1 MISVSLAQLVKRLNG
16 RLIGNDLH
24 VDSVSSDSRAV
35 NNQTLFVALK
45 GENFDG
51 HSFAEAAVD
60 AGANALLVERELPI
74 EASQIIVE
82 NSQKAMGEIGAFVR
96 EQIAPTCIAL
106 TGSNGKT
113 SVKEMIATILS
124 QHHQVLYT
132 AGNFNNEIGVPLTLL
147 RLQAGDEF
155 GVFELGANHAGE
167 IDYTSSL
174 VKPCVAMVNNV
185 ASAHL
190 EGFGSLEGVAKAKSE
205 IFNHISVGGTAVIN
219 ADDAFADTMLQASS
233 HVKQLC
239 FGVKSEASRD
249 LDVFAT
255 ELSAD
260 VYGRYAFSL
269 CYAAEVIRVEL
280 PLAGR
285 HQVSNALAATSMC
298 LALGLSLAEICQGL
312 SKLQPVKGR
321 MLPSQ
326 LGRVTVIDDSYNAN
340 PASVGAAIDWLQEI
354 KGNRCL
360 ILGDL
365 GELGD
370 NAALLHCELGQLA
383 KTKGVNALFCVG
395 PLSAGASHAFGS
407 KHYQDIEDLVAGLIH
422 YINESSTEITVLVKG
437 SRSARME
444 RVVEALTMAFGR
456 GEFV

>member
-1 MISVSLAQLVKRLNG
+1 MINVSLAQLAARLNG
-16 RLIGNDLH
+16 KLIGHDLQIG
-24 VDSVSSDSRAV
+24 SVSTDSRAV
-35 NNQTLFVALK
+35 DNQTLFVALK

-51 HSFAEAAVD
+51 HNFAQAAVD
-60 AGANALLVERELPI
+60 AGANALLVERELPVK
-74 EASQIIVE
+74 ASQILVE
-82 NSQKAMGEIGAFVR
+82 NSQKAMGEIGVFVR
-96 EQIAPTCIAL
+96 EQIAPICIAL

-147 RLQAGDEF
+147 RLQQGDEF

-174 VKPCVAMVNNV
+174 VKPRVAMVNNV

-205 IFNHISVGGTAVIN
+205 IFNHISADGTAVIN
-219 ADDAFADTMLQASS
+219 ADDSFADFMLKASS
-233 HVKQLC
+233 HLKQLC
-239 FGVKSEASRD
+239 FGVKTNDSKH

-255 ELSAD
+255 DLVAD
-260 VYGRYAFSL
+260 AYGRYGFSL
-269 CYAAEVIRVEL
+269 CTATESLQVHL

-298 LALGLSLAEICQGL
+298 LALGLSLADICQGL
-312 SKLQPVKGR
+312 SLLQPVKGR

-360 ILGDL
+360 VLGDL

-370 NAALLHCELGQLA
+370 NAALLHCQLGELA
-383 KTKGVNALFCVG
+383 KTKGVNALFCLG
-395 PLSAGASHAFGS
+395 TLSEGASHAFGS
-407 KHYQDIEDLVAGLIH
+407 KHYHDIDELVAGLIQ
-422 YINESSTEITVLVKG
+422 YINGLPAEVTVLVKG

>member
-1 MISVSLAQLVKRLNG
+1 MIRVSLAELATRLNG
-16 RLIGNDLH
+16 QLIGDDLPI
-24 VDSVSSDSRAV
+24 DSVSSDSRAV
-35 NNQTLFVALK
+35 DSKTLFVALK
-45 GENFDG
+45 GDNFDG
-51 HSFAEAAVD
+51 HNFAQAAVD

-74 EASQIIVE
+74 DAAQIVVA
-82 NSQKAMGEIGAFVR
+82 NSQRAMGEIGAYVR
-96 EQIAPTCIAL
+96 EQLAPTCVAL

-124 QHHQVLYT
+124 QQHRVLYT

-147 RLQAGDEF
+147 RLKQGDEF

-167 IDYTSSL
+167 IDYTSGL
-174 VKPCVAMVNNV
+174 VKPSVAMVNNV

-205 IFNHISVGGTAVIN
+205 IFNHVTVGGTAVIN
-219 ADDAFADTMLQASS
+219 ADDAFADVMLQASS

-239 FGVKSEASRD
+239 FGVKNEASRD

-255 ELSAD
+255 DLIAD
-260 VYGRYAFSL
+260 SYGRYAFSL
-269 CYAAEVIRVEL
+269 CYGAEVHRVEL

-285 HQVSNALAATSMC
+285 HQVSNALAATSIC
-298 LALGLSLAEICQGL
+298 LALGLSLAHICQGL
-312 SKLQPVKGR
+312 SQLKPVKGR
-321 MLPSQ
+321 MLPSV

-360 ILGDL
+360 VLGDL

-370 NAALLHCELGQLA
+370 NAALLHRELGALA
-383 KTKGVNALFCVG
+383 KAKGVNSLFCVG
-395 PLSAGASHAFGS
+395 TLSEGASHAFGS
-407 KHYQDIEDLVAGLIH
+407 KHYQDIDDLVAGLIQ
-422 YINESSTEITVLVKG
+422 YINELPAEITVLVKG

-444 RVVEALTMAFGR
+444 RVVEALTTAFGR